1 MIYNRLSIQTSGN
14 MLPNQQTADFKN
26 VSGIMIISQERE
38 QNLIKIDIAV
48 LADTL
53 IRKRAT
59 R

>member
-1 MIYNRLSIQTSGN
+1 